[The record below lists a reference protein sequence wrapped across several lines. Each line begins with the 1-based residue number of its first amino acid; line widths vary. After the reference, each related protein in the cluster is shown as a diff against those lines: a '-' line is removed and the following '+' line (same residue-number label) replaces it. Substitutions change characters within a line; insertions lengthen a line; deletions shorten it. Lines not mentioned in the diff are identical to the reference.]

1 MRKNIFLKNKKGS
14 SILTTPIII
23 AIGIMMVATLVLLA
37 TQVLTP
43 FLWYEKLSSTCIK
56 YVYIME
62 EFGYLTSKEA
72 KTLKEDLKKQG
83 FDMDKLNIHYTSYR
97 TTYGDPIYLSLD
109 YDYEMKLPLMDSQTI
124 KMKVERNSV
133 SKR

>member
-1 MRKNIFLKNKKGS
+1 MIKYKNNLGS

-23 AIGIMMVATLVLLA
+23 AMGIMMVTVLILLA
-37 TQVLTP
+37 TQILTP

-72 KTLKEDLKKQG
+72 KALKEDLKKQG
-83 FDMDKLNIHYTSYR
+83 FDMNKLNINYTSYR
-97 TTYGDPIYLSLD
+97 MTYGDPIYLSLD
-109 YDYEMKLPLMDSQTI
+109 YDYELKLPLMNSQII
-124 KMKVERNSV
+124 KMKIERNSV
-133 SKR
+133 SKRW

>member
-1 MRKNIFLKNKKGS
+1 MFKNRNNFGS

-23 AIGIMMVATLVLLA
+23 AIGIMMVTVLILLA
-37 TQVLTP
+37 TQILIP

-72 KTLKEDLKKQG
+72 KELKEDLKRQG
-83 FDMDKLNIHYTSYR
+83 FDLNRLNINYTNYR
-97 TTYGDPIYLSLD
+97 VAYGDPIYLSLD
-109 YDYEMKLPLMDSQTI
+109 YDYEMKLPLMNDQTI
-124 KMKVERNSV
+124 KMKIERNSV